1 MFEPVKSMNWIAS
14 LRGLLVLFVYVSPIG
29 EDALFT
35 IGKIGV
41 AGFFLI
47 SGFLAMDSVRKRS
60 VPQFLFNRFVRLYP
74 VYWILALLTFLTDF
88 LTHQREWSCKE
99 LLANL
104 TFFHQ
109 YLGIDGMIGASW
121 MLSIMVIF
129 FLTIAFV
136 GKSERKTNVCFICF
150 LIGALLSSF
159 LRFYFHKPFPT
170 AIFLMSCVG
179 FLGFFY
185 HMYEKNARR
194 LFWHVLAF
202 EIVLLLAGYLSY
214 GHMLGYY
221 LLSYNGAMGLF
232 LFFECKDFSIR
243 FLKWI
248 GTLGFTFFL
257 GARIPYKLL
266 IYFAPDL
273 KTHFYVLLA
282 IHFILCVLFSYLIT
296 KYVENPIIRN
306 AKEFEKKLI

>member
-14 LRGLLVLFVYVSPIG
+14 LRGLLVLFVFVSHYVSPIG
-29 EDALFT
+29 EKALFT

-121 MLSIMVIF
+121 MLSI
-129 FLTIAFV
+129 
-136 GKSERKTNVCFICF
+136 
-150 LIGALLSSF
+150 
-159 LRFYFHKPFPT
+159 
-170 AIFLMSCVG
+170 
-179 FLGFFY
+179 
-185 HMYEKNARR
+185 
-194 LFWHVLAF
+194 
-202 EIVLLLAGYLSY
+202 
-214 GHMLGYY
+214 
-221 LLSYNGAMGLF
+221 
-232 LFFECKDFSIR
+232 
-243 FLKWI
+243 
-248 GTLGFTFFL
+248 
-257 GARIPYKLL
+257 IPV
-266 IYFAPDL
+266 FG
-273 KTHFYVLLA
+273 
-282 IHFILCVLFSYLIT
+282 
-296 KYVENPIIRN
+296 N
-306 AKEFEKKLI
+306 